1 MESNSNK
8 DIQLENELDSIDND
22 IDYIN
27 ISNYPKLRI
36 PSDINIF
43 DESNADWIF
52 SIYLVVL
59 EYLENTANEGNSLPP
74 EDDYFEINDEDL
86 ILIYKWLY
94 TNLFPIVSEKHKFE
108 IILGIGALLSIDG
121 IIEYLPEEMLDS

>member
-27 ISNYPKLRI
+27 IPNYPKLRI